1 MILLRDKLLIKLK
14 YFYGTNEEWIQ
25 LIEKTKR
32 STRKEVIV
40 CDPYFKQRNYPKS
53 VKVIRSID
61 TARRTL
67 FLTDSIIFLTSNDE
81 WTKKGMSLYLDS
93 NSSDFYYLLS
103 RKEALQKIMN
113 KSVYIK
119 VRNMEGYIK

>member
-1 MILLRDKLLIKLK
+1 MILLKNKLLIKLK

-32 STRKEVIV
+32 STRKEVVV

-67 FLTDSIIFLTSNDE
+67 FLTNFIIFLTSDDK
-81 WTKKGMSLYLDS
+81 WTKGKINLYLDS

-103 RKEALQKIMN
+103 KEEVLQKIIS

-119 VRNMEGYIK
+119 VRNVKGYIK